1 MVTGGISGDGDFSD
15 SAELYD
21 PAMGAWSE
29 TTNMFSGRA
38 YHTATLL
45 TDGDVFV
52 ACGVT
57 EKLAFFKSGE
67 VYDPTSGIWLDTAR
81 PSTGRYYHTATLLRD
96 GTVLLAGGAD
106 QDGFVTTAE
115 IYVP

>member
-1 MVTGGISGDGDFSD
+1 MAHRWQREFFGT
-15 SAELYD
+15 
-21 PAMGAWSE
+21 
-29 TTNMFSGRA
+29 
-38 YHTATLL
+38 
-45 TDGDVFV
+45 
-52 ACGVT
+52 CGVT

-67 VYDPTSGIWLDTAR
+67 VYDPTSSIWLDTAR